1 MRRADRLFQIV
12 QHFRS
17 GRLITAAE
25 LSKHLEVSHR
35 TIYRDIADLQASGI
49 PIDGEAG
56 VGYVLKSGF
65 DLPPLMFT
73 RDEVVSLIAGARLIQ
88 AWGGAT
94 MARAALQALDKIES
108 VLPDPI
114 REQTQQVEIHSI
126 ASGITEAVRLRID
139 ELERAVQS
147 RTRLRLTYSDAKGE
161 ISDRVVWPLGLWFW
175 GKVWTLV
182 AWCELRNGFRVFRL
196 DRFTEMLTLESPYPD
211 DPKKSL
217 QQFYKEMEV
226 ECREMHTEP

>member
-12 QHFRS
+12 QHLRS

-25 LSKHLEVSHR
+25 LGEHLEVSQR
-35 TIYRDIADLQASGI
+35 TIYRDIADLQTSGI

-56 VGYVLKSGF
+56 VGYVLNSGF

-94 MARAALQALDKIES
+94 MARAALQALEKIES

-114 REQTQQVEIHSI
+114 REQTQQVEIHAI
-126 ASGITEAVRLRID
+126 ANQITPDVRRRID
-139 ELERAVQS
+139 ELEQAVQA
-147 RTRLRLTYSDAKGE
+147 RQRLKLKYADAKSE
-161 ISDRVVWPLGLWFW
+161 ESSRIIWPLGLWFW

-182 AWCELRNGFRVFRL
+182 AWCELRNDFRMFRI
-196 DRFTEMLTLESPYPD
+196 DRIVELTPSGATYPI
-211 DPKKSL
+211 DPRKSL
-217 QQFYKEMEV
+217 REFYRKMED
-226 ECREMHTEP
+226 ECLRDKPES